1 MLVIPAVDIKDGQCV
16 RLYMG
21 NKDQET
27 AYGDPAEM
35 ALKWYKLGAKRI
47 HIVDLDGAF
56 QGVPRNLETITEICQ
71 TLPIPVE
78 VGGGIR
84 SLKTIETL
92 LSVGAQ
98 WVILGT
104 VLVKDKKIAQEAA
117 RKFKGHVIA
126 GIDAKK
132 GKVAVRGWEE
142 GTSSDALDLA
152 KWCEGE
158 GYSAI
163 IYTDISKDGTLSG
176 PNLEETARIAKE
188 VSIPII
194 ASGGVSCLE
203 DVLKVAELEPLGV
216 EGVIVGK
223 ALYDA
228 RIDLK
233 KALESVGGYETHHP
247 DPGREKAHQRAW
259 R

>member
-1 MLVIPAVDIKDGQCV
+1 MLVIPAVDIKEGRCV

-27 AYGDPAEM
+27 VYGDPAEM

-56 QGVPRNLETITEICQ
+56 QGTPRNIEIIRKICQ
-71 TLPIPVE
+71 TLPVPIE

-84 SLKTIETL
+84 SLRTIESL
-92 LSVGAQ
+92 LLAGAQ

-104 VLVKDKKIAQEAA
+104 VLVEDKKIAQEAA
-117 RKFKGHVIA
+117 RKFEGHVIA

-132 GKVAVRGWEE
+132 GRVAVKGWKE
-142 GTSSDALDLA
+142 GTSLDALDLA
-152 KWCEGE
+152 KWCERR

-176 PNLEETARIAKE
+176 PSLEETAKIAKE

-203 DVLKVAELEPLGV
+203 DLLKVAELEPLGV

-228 RIDLK
+228 QVDLK
-233 KALESVGGYETHHP
+233 RALEAVDG
-247 DPGREKAHQRAW
+247 
-259 R
+259 

>member
-1 MLVIPAVDIKDGQCV
+1 MLVIPAVDIKNGRCV

-21 NKDQET
+21 NKNQET
-27 AYGDPAEM
+27 VYGDPVEM
-35 ALKWYKLGAKRI
+35 ALKWYRLGAKRL
-47 HIVDLDGAF
+47 HVVDLDGAF
-56 QGVPRNLETITEICQ
+56 QGKLKNLEIIREICR
-71 TLPIPVE
+71 TLPIPIE

-84 SLKTIETL
+84 SLRAIETL
-92 LSVGAQ
+92 LSAGVR

-104 VLVKDKKIAQEAA
+104 VLVNDRLLAQEAA
-117 RKFKGHVIA
+117 RKFEGHVIA

-132 GKVAVRGWEE
+132 GKVAVKGWEE
-142 GTSSDALDLA
+142 GTLKDALALA

-158 GYSAI
+158 GFSAI

-176 PNLEETARIAKE
+176 PNLEETARIAKG
-188 VSIPII
+188 VSIPVI
-194 ASGGVSCLE
+194 ASGGVSCLA
-203 DVLKVAELEPLGV
+203 DILKVAELEPLGV

-233 KALESVGGYETHHP
+233 KALEATSGG
-247 DPGREKAHQRAW
+247 RKAKEL
-259 R
+259 

>member
-1 MLVIPAVDIKDGQCV
+1 
-16 RLYMG
+16 
-21 NKDQET
+21 
-27 AYGDPAEM
+27 M
-35 ALKWYKLGAKRI
+35 ALKWYRLGAKRL
-47 HIVDLDGAF
+47 HVVDLDGAF
-56 QGVPRNLETITEICQ
+56 QGMPRNLETIREICQ
-71 TLPIPVE
+71 TLPIPIE

-92 LSVGAQ
+92 LSAGAQ

-104 VLVKDKKIAQEAA
+104 VLVEDKNLAQEAA
-117 RKFKGHVIA
+117 RKFEGHVIA

-132 GKVAVRGWEE
+132 GRVAVKGWEE
-142 GTSSDALDLA
+142 GTSLDALDLA

-158 GYSAI
+158 GYSAT

-176 PNLEETARIAKE
+176 PNLEETAGIAKG
-188 VSIPII
+188 VSIPVI

-233 KALESVGGYETHHP
+233 KALESVGG
-247 DPGREKAHQRAW
+247 
-259 R
+259 